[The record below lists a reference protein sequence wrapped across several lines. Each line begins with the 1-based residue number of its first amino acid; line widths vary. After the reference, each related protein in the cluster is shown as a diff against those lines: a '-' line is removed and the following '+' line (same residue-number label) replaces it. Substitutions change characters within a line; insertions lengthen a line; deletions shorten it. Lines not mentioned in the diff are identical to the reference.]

1 MRGVYTANNY
11 NDYNYNYYYS
21 GDKTEKNKMSGARST
36 HEGQE
41 RCLKGFG
48 GET

>member
-11 NDYNYNYYYS
+11 NDYNYNDYYS
-21 GDKTEKNKMSGARST
+21 GDKTEKNKIGGARSK
-36 HEGQE
+36 HEEQE